1 MPSPD
6 ESDTFS
12 DPEVMAA
19 RGKVELAKAELESRL
34 YQAGDSGKRAISRM
48 ARKATPLVV
57 IAAAAIGAVVLVRMI
72 RTRSRARAWQRP
84 IHVPSDPSLFKVAL
98 GAALRA
104 AVRVLAARVIEQSA
118 ARLVQKADEERAL
131 DEHDVNLDELRAVTR

>member
-48 ARKATPLVV
+48 ARKATPVV
-57 IAAAAIGAVVLVRMI
+57 VVAAAVIGTVMLVRMI

-84 IHVPSDPSLFKVAL
+84 IHVQNDPSLFKVAL
-98 GAALRA
+98 SAALRA
-104 AVRVLAARVIEQSA
+104 AVRVLAARAIEQAA
-118 ARLVQKADEERAL
+118 ARLVEKADEERAL
-131 DEHDVNLDELRAVTR
+131 EGHDLDERSAITQ